1 MAVKY
6 HLVLRKN
13 MSRTVEAGKEKLYYA
28 QTRATRVCGF
38 EELCD
43 LIADSS
49 TASSGDVKLVI
60 DRMNRFMVKSLER
73 GEVVQFG
80 ELGNF
85 QLLVSSS
92 GSQTT
97 DAFSSAMLHR
107 PRLCFRPG
115 SMLRNLLQTSKGERF
130 TPEPAKPSEGGNTG
144 GDENPDDL

>member
-13 MSRTVEAGKEKLYYA
+13 MGKTVEPGKEKLYYA
-28 QTRATRVCGF
+28 QTRATRTCTF

-43 LIADSS
+43 LIAESS

-60 DRMNRFMVKSLER
+60 DRMTKFMTKALER

-85 QLLVSSS
+85 QLLMGSS
-92 GSQTT
+92 GSVTT
-97 DAFSSAMLHR
+97 DAFTAALLR
-107 PRLCFRPG
+107 KPRLCFRPG
-115 SMLRNLLQTSKGERF
+115 AALRNVAVTVKGERTILEKAPA
-130 TPEPAKPSEGGNTG
+130 TPGGG
-144 GDENPDDL
+144 ENPDEL